1 MLRNHEA
8 LALGL
13 GLALT
18 LLGCVN
24 QNTWAPTVDP
34 YTDPRAASL
43 SRDEAQC
50 RQIAMGASGGTTR
63 QTVKGAVLGGLGG
76 AAAGAAIG
84 AAAGDAGMGAAVGAA
99 ALGLGAAAF
108 EGYQSNEKFE
118 QVFSNCLR
126 ERGHTVLSLGRDPR
140 SEVQPG

>member
-1 MLRNHEA
+1 MLRNHEV
-8 LALGL
+8 LALSM

-24 QNTWAPTVDP
+24 ENTWTPPVDP

-50 RQIAMGASGGTTR
+50 RQIAMQASGGTGRETA
-63 QTVKGAVLGGLGG
+63 KGAVLGGLGG

-99 ALGLGAAAF
+99 ALGIGAAAF
-108 EGYQSNEKFE
+108 EGYQSDKQFQ
-118 QVFSNCLR
+118 QVFTNCLR
-126 ERGHTVLSLGRDPR
+126 ERGHTVL
-140 SEVQPG
+140 